1 MRRRPRRRG
10 DCRAMPPPGG
20 SGRISNRSW
29 ISRSL
34 LGPDSSRQIAA
45 DFVAPARYIGRKY
58 HQAEEAA
65 VPSFDI
71 VSRIEVAEVDNAL
84 AGITR
89 EIGTRFDFKG
99 SKCKIERQEGV
110 LNVIADDEL
119 KLKQMHELL
128 KVHMTRRKVDPA
140 ALEYKPPEKAS
151 GNTLKQTI
159 ILRQGVDANLARQ
172 LIREIKD
179 SKLKVQ
185 VSIQGDELRVTGKKR
200 DDLQAAIAVARAMK
214 IEQPLQYVNF
224 RD

>member
-1 MRRRPRRRG
+1 
-10 DCRAMPPPGG
+10 
-20 SGRISNRSW
+20 
-29 ISRSL
+29 
-34 LGPDSSRQIAA
+34 
-45 DFVAPARYIGRKY
+45 
-58 HQAEEAA
+58 

-71 VSRIEVAEVDNAL
+71 VSRIELPEVDNAL
-84 AGITR
+84 AGIAR

-99 SKCKIERQEGV
+99 SKCKVERQEGV

-140 ALEYKPPEKAS
+140 ALEYEPPEKAS
-151 GNTLKQTI
+151 GNMLKQSI
-159 ILRQGVDANLARQ
+159 LLRQGVDANLARQ

-185 VSIQGDELRVTGKKR
+185 ASVQGDELRITGKKR
-200 DDLQAAIAVARAMK
+200 DDLQATIALVRGMK
-214 IEQPLQYVNF
+214 IEQPLQYINF